1 MSDESTYPSAAL
13 REGGGA
19 NCMAPELGPD
29 AMADEWLIMGCSAPT
44 GLNVAAI
51 AAARCAASE
60 TMNGGCTT
68 DCTVGG
74 GGASGAEAADDTGA
88 EEEEAF
94 KARAALTRAAAARA
108 AAVAAATAAASAGL
122 EDGGEIVAGVAGKSR
137 GGGIDCAS
145 DEG

>member
-1 MSDESTYPSAAL
+1 
-13 REGGGA
+13 
-19 NCMAPELGPD
+19 MAPELGPD
-29 AMADEWLIMGCSAPT
+29 AMADEWLIMGCGAPT

-74 GGASGAEAADDTGA
+74 GASGAEAADDTGA
-88 EEEEAF
+88 EEEAF

-145 DEG
+145 DEC